1 MDWLTFIATC
11 IKALPWPIVT
21 GIGLYVFKTP
31 LSELIGGLGKRVES
45 FKGFGIEVWFRDALE
60 QAEQLLPAPE
70 AEEITRRED
79 SVAQRI
85 ETFSALPPPY
95 IVSQSYNRLMQ
106 TIREVLKERALPGR
120 GPRSRA
126 DHMRAARA
134 EGLLNDDE
142 ISAIDRLR
150 DMRNSAVHSTDAS
163 ISMTD
168 ALRYQ
173 DMAEFLIDAIKLRSA
188 GK

>member
-1 MDWLTFIATC
+1 LKNQLRGFVRTLANRRLF
-11 IKALPWPIVT
+11 
-21 GIGLYVFKTP
+21 
-31 LSELIGGLGKRVES
+31 
-45 FKGFGIEVWFRDALE
+45 FKGFGVETTFSEAVD
-60 QAEQLLPAPE
+60 QVQQLLPAPE

-79 SVAQRI
+79 HAAQRM
-85 ETFSALPPPY
+85 ETLSALPPAY
-95 IVSQSYNRLMQ
+95 IVSQSYDSLMR
-106 TIREVLKERALPGR
+106 TILEVLKKRSLPGQVL
-120 GPRSRA
+120 RSRG

-173 DMAEFLIDAIKLRSA
+173 DMAEFLINGIKMRSA
-188 GK
+188 GKKRL